1 MFQELQGYLATM
13 RHHRSD
19 DFDRVILPECQPL
32 VQAIGH
38 RMAYEAAVAAN
49 VDQCLIDVYVASC
62 VKLDSAWYVENL
74 GLSRLEQREM
84 EAKAIDVM
92 FPRLEEFLEL
102 TEVEPYISAPIVSEE
117 KWTGYIASLAAC
129 GNPQICEPTV
139 VTRPTYTRADDSVVT
154 LVDTEVVID
163 SKVEMNT
170 QTEAVTD
177 LRHLEM
183 VG

>member
-1 MFQELQGYLATM
+1 MFKELQGFLATM

-38 RMAYEAAVAAN
+38 RMAYEAAVTAN
-49 VDQCLIDVYVASC
+49 VDPCLIDVYVASC

-84 EAKAIDVM
+84 EGKAIDAM

-117 KWTGYIASLAAC
+117 KWNGYISGLAAC
-129 GNPQICEPTV
+129 GDSQVCEPTV
-139 VTRPTYTRADDSVVT
+139 VLPTRPSIKRADDSVET
-154 LVDTEVVID
+154 LVDADVVVE
-163 SKVEMNT
+163 SKVELT
-170 QTEAVTD
+170 AQTETVAISAT
-177 LRHLEM
+177 
-183 VG
+183 